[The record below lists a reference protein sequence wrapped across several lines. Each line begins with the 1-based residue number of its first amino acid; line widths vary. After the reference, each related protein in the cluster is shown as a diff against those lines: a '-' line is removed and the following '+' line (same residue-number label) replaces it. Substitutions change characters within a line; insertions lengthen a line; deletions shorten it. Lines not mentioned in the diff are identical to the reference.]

1 MTGIHNTVELH
12 ELADLDI
19 NDVTYRTIDYENKT
33 FREISREIHLFRRYT
48 AHHAYATICLN
59 CLKSLWQKKNCKK
72 RELIR
77 YKTQT

>member
-1 MTGIHNTVELH
+1 MSGLQNTI
-12 ELADLDI
+12 ELAMSDS
-19 NDVTYRTIDYENKT
+19 TYKYPENQENNS
-33 FREISREIHLFRRYT
+33 FREIFREIHLFRRYK